1 MNDPDVR
8 RQLLRLEQISQLFHG
23 ISPHVQILDQNV
35 KKYRKLAELRRVTM
49 LDAID
54 TITTVDQSTCICV
67 CEEG

>member
-23 ISPHVQILDQNV
+23 IGPHVQILDQNV

-54 TITTVDQSTCICV
+54 TITTVDQSTCIYA